1 MSISRPEV
9 PIEVRPGRR
18 AVSDWALIQLQELI
32 LSGQL
37 AAGDSLGEVELTEML
52 GVSRSPTSAALRQ
65 LEERGLVDVS
75 PTNGRRTV
83 KRFGIPDIHELYTI
97 RLALEPL
104 GARLAAERI
113 SDAQIR
119 HLRTILAEGHDAAQA
134 DDTVGRLAAE
144 FRFHALIC
152 EASGITRLAQ
162 LLTNPWLQTRASLVQ
177 FEAEGT
183 RPAGDEVGTPGSHA
197 LILEHLAN
205 RDPGASEAA
214 LAEHLRS
221 VRDALVEDPQLV
233 GTRSR

>member
-1 MSISRPEV
+1 MSRPEIPV
-9 PIEVRPGRR
+9 EVRPGRR

-37 AAGDSLGEVELTEML
+37 GAGDSLGEVELTEML

-83 KRFGIPDIHELYTI
+83 KRFGVQDIHELYTI

-113 SDAQIR
+113 SDPQVR
-119 HLRTILAEGHDAAQA
+119 HLRTILAEAQDGA
-134 DDTVGRLAAE
+134 DVDDTAGRLAAG
-144 FRFHALIC
+144 FRLHALIC
-152 EASGITRLAQ
+152 DASGITRLAR
-162 LLTNPWLQTRASLVQ
+162 LLTNPWLQTRALLVQ
-177 FEAEGT
+177 LEADGI
-183 RPAGDEVGTPGSHA
+183 RPAADDVGAPDSHA
-197 LILEHLAN
+197 LILDHLAR
-205 RDPGASEAA
+205 RDPVASEAA

-221 VRDALVEDPQLV
+221 VRDALLEGPQLV
-233 GTRSR
+233 GTRSG